1 MTDSRNSADNANADD
16 QHEKPVI
23 RDKRRLDPETGQ
35 VRTPETTSD
44 QAETAEAVPETET
57 DNTPAEDAATETN
70 AADTAEPEVVVPD
83 SPADLMPGSDAEL
96 AAERL
101 ADLQRLQAEYVN
113 YRKRVERDKEVQKT
127 QAVSGLLEAMLPVL
141 DDIALARQHG
151 DLTDGPFAAIAEK
164 LEATLE
170 RSGLT
175 RYGAEGDEFDPAFH
189 EALMST
195 PSADVTTT
203 TVAVV
208 MQPGYTLGERVLRPA
223 RVGVSEPE

>member
-1 MTDSRNSADNANADD
+1 MTEPRNDAEAVDADG
-16 QHEKPVI
+16 QYEKPVI

-35 VRTPETTSD
+35 VRTSDTDTTPENADAPGDAEPAEPTPGDTPV
-44 QAETAEAVPETET
+44 AETG
-57 DNTPAEDAATETN
+57 
-70 AADTAEPEVVVPD
+70 EPEVVVPD
-83 SPADLMPGSDAEL
+83 SPADLPMGSDAEL

-127 QAVSGLLEAMLPVL
+127 QAVSSLLETMLPVL

-164 LEATLE
+164 LENTLE

>member
-1 MTDSRNSADNANADD
+1 MTEPRNDAEAVDADG
-16 QHEKPVI
+16 QYEKPVI

-35 VRTPETTSD
+35 VRTPDTDKTPENADAPGDAEPAESTPGETPA
-44 QAETAEAVPETET
+44 AETG
-57 DNTPAEDAATETN
+57 
-70 AADTAEPEVVVPD
+70 EPEVVVPD
-83 SPADLMPGSDAEL
+83 SPADLPMGSDAEL

-127 QAVSGLLEAMLPVL
+127 QAVSSLLETMLPVL

-164 LEATLE
+164 LENTLE